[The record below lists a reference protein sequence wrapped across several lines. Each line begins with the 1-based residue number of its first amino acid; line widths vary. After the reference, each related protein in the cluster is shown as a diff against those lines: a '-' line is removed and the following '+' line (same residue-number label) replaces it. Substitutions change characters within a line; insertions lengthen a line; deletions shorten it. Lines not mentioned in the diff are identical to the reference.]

1 MMMKDLTGKRCPGEP
16 VSLPHE
22 LSSLPSSMHR
32 DQCKCSI
39 ALPQRFPVLL
49 HLVSPE
55 DAPCKAF
62 MILWHFSSLFALV
75 SKPMFRDYVVGF
87 RKLAAWQGRGH
98 NCISGEWALA
108 SLLAQFVA
116 TAALSH

>member
-75 SKPMFRDYVVGF
+75 SKPMFRLMLLYSES
-87 RKLAAWQGRGH
+87 WQGAPLSQWPVG
-98 NCISGEWALA
+98 